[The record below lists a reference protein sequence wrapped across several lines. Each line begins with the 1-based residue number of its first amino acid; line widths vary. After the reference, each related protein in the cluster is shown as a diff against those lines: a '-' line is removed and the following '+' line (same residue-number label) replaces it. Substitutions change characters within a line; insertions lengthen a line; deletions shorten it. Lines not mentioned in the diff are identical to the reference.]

1 MGRRVQGFFSATGV
15 LLLLQLGL
23 VIAQN
28 SSTWLTLSGNAP
40 SIVAKGGFSGLF
52 PDSSFDA
59 YNLVSLTSSSDTI
72 LWCDVQLTK
81 DGVGVCIPNVKLD
94 NCTSIAYI
102 YPAGQS
108 NYIVNG
114 VNTTGW
120 FSVDYTMKDLSNVS
134 LIQAIY
140 SRSNAFD
147 SNNYVIL
154 AVEDV
159 VTNFKPPGLWLNI
172 QHDIFYA
179 QHNLSMTTYV
189 LDVSRRVTVD
199 YLSSPELAFLSSIAP
214 MLSRSNTKLIFRFL
228 DQNISE
234 PSTDQ
239 TYGSL
244 LNNLTFIKTF
254 ASGILVPKS
263 YIWPVTADNYIL
275 PYSSLVLDA
284 HNAGLEIYAADF
296 ANDHFLSYNYSY
308 DPLAEYLAFI
318 DNGVFSVDGVVTDF
332 PATPSEARGCFSHIN
347 ISTTNHG
354 IPLII
359 SHNGD
364 SGDYPDCT
372 DLAYQKAVDGG
383 VDFIDCPIQVTQDGI
398 AICMSSIDLVADTT
412 VTSSPFSNRFS
423 SIPEVQDAPGIF
435 TFNFTWDEI
444 QKNLQPKISNPVFGY
459 SLLRNPR
466 YANAG
471 SFMRLS
477 DFLTFAKGKPI
488 AGIMIGIEHAAFMVE
503 QLGYG
508 VIDAVISALQVAGYD
523 NQTAL
528 EVMIMS
534 TNSPVLIE
542 FQEKTNYKLVYQVDE
557 PIRGADSST
566 LADIKKFS
574 DAVAIDRQSIY
585 PESAQFITQSTDIV
599 SKFQAAGL
607 AVYVSLF
614 RNEYV
619 AQPWDFF
626 SDATVEINSY
636 VEGIKVDG
644 IITDFPGTA
653 GRYKRN
659 SCRNMGN
666 NAPNYMYPVQGGTLL
681 QLVAPQTMPPA
692 LAPMPVLNGSDVV
705 EPPLP
710 PVSPRHSAVSPRHA
724 LNPSTF
730 TASPPSQLS
739 NALQSMASIFT
750 SLAIILFAALLLV

>member
-1 MGRRVQGFFSATGV
+1 MGRRVQGVFSATGV

-40 SIVAKGGFSGLF
+40 AIVAKGGFSGLF

-59 YNLVSLTSSSDTI
+59 YNLVSFTSSPDTI

-94 NCTSIAYI
+94 NCTNIAYV
-102 YPAGQS
+102 YPTGQS
-108 NYIVNG
+108 DYLVNG

-120 FSVDYTMKDLSNVS
+120 FSVDYTMTDLSNVY

-147 SNNYVIL
+147 SNSYTIL

-159 VTNFKPPGLWLNI
+159 ATNFKPPGLWLNI

-214 MLSRSNTKLIFRFL
+214 MLSSSNTKLIFHFL
-228 DQNISE
+228 DQTISE

-263 YIWPVTADNYIL
+263 YIWPVTTDNYVL

-284 HNAGLEIYAADF
+284 HNVGLEIYAADF
-296 ANDHFLSYNYSY
+296 ANDHTLSYNYSY

-347 ISTTNHG
+347 ISTINHG
-354 IPLII
+354 TPLII

-372 DLAYQKAVDGG
+372 DLAYQKAVDSG

-398 AICMSSIDLVADTT
+398 AVCMSSIDLVADTT
-412 VTSSPFSNRFS
+412 VTTSPFANRFS
-423 SIPEVQDAPGIF
+423 NIPEVQDAQGIF
-435 TFNFTWDEI
+435 TFNLTWDEI
-444 QKNLQPKISNPVFGY
+444 QKNLQPKISNPEFGY
-459 SLLRNPR
+459 SLVRNPR

-488 AGIMIGIEHAAFMVE
+488 AGILISIEHAAFMAE
-503 QLGYG
+503 ELSYG

-523 NQTAL
+523 NQTAVQ
-528 EVMIMS
+528 VMIMS
-534 TNSPVLIE
+534 TNSSVLIE
-542 FQEKTNYKLVYQVDE
+542 FQERTNYKLVYKVE
-557 PIRGADSST
+557 EFISGADSST
-566 LADIKKFS
+566 LADIKRFA

-585 PESAQFITQSTDIV
+585 PESAQFITKSTDVV

-607 AVYVSLF
+607 AVYVYVF
-614 RNEYV
+614 RNEFV

-659 SCRNMGN
+659 SCRNMST

-681 QLVAPQTMPPA
+681 QLVAPQGMPPA
-692 LAPMPVLNGSDVV
+692 LAPMPVLNDSDVA

-710 PVSPRHSAVSPRHA
+710 PVSPRHAPAPSAD
-724 LNPSTF
+724 
-730 TASPPSQLS
+730 TASPPSQPS
-739 NALQSMASIFT
+739 NALQLMASIFT
-750 SLAIILFAALLLV
+750 SLAIILSAALLLA